1 VPLYCSTECKLRDGQ
16 ARAGLPMRYDPH
28 SDFAEISHS
37 TLMPALRRTDT
48 DGSLTSSCG
57 SDDSTDASPLL
68 TFSRAPPSY
77 GREKHQRD
85 MERVEKIKATAARQG
100 LPNGKVAYA
109 QVKPELYR
117 SVVYGLTTPLV
128 DHTGNELL
136 TGPDAEEHAMAPYR
150 SQISTAR
157 RSSVGIVS
165 SATRDVQGP
174 RPSPTRTVFEP
185 SSAPTI
191 SSWPRSESDQDLL
204 SGFHA
209 TLGRRS
215 QSRCNL
221 YSLSS
226 SPTSPTSPT
235 SQTSLS
241 ELASSTEGTSSK
253 AFGFGRSRHR
263 RMSLTPADDRPR
275 LTTLD
280 RSYSTSMVPFREES
294 EELLYDA
301 IPIPNSVNRMRT
313 YRKETR
319 LQVCCLIY
327 LLPNISHHHCS
338 VLTVLRNKSR
348 SAFLMSSMF
357 P

>member
-1 VPLYCSTECKLRDGQ
+1 MVAPTAPVSPPRKSSRGARNAKPVHTSSRARACLLQVPHFKTVTRHRLVVEDADVPLYCSTECKLRDGQ

-68 TFSRAPPSY
+68 TFARAPPSY

-226 SPTSPTSPT
+226 SPTSPTVT
-235 SQTSLS
+235 
-241 ELASSTEGTSSK
+241 
-253 AFGFGRSRHR
+253 H
-263 RMSLTPADDRPR
+263 
-275 LTTLD
+275 
-280 RSYSTSMVPFREES
+280 
-294 EELLYDA
+294 
-301 IPIPNSVNRMRT
+301 
-313 YRKETR
+313 
-319 LQVCCLIY
+319 
-327 LLPNISHHHCS
+327 
-338 VLTVLRNKSR
+338 
-348 SAFLMSSMF
+348 F
-357 P
+357 PDQP